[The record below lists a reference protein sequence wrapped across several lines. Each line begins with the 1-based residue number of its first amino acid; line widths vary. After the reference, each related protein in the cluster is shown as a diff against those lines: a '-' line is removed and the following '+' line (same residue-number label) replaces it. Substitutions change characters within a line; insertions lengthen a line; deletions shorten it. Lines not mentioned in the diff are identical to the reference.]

1 MQAPLSLKISKY
13 AVDVDVRN
21 VRGEEQHVQLY
32 LSESLGTDGR
42 PERFQDVLLE
52 RRFIPV
58 QRDGHVEML
67 SVHHALWFR
76 MDLFRGFDDL
86 DPQAETAGT
95 EADVRLDLDDGS
107 SLAGGL
113 RWYMPPGA
121 RRLVDYLATLP
132 DWVSLRTP
140 EWLYLVNRDCI
151 LRVVPIEES

>member
-1 MQAPLSLKISKY
+1 MLPPLSLKISKY
-13 AVDVDVRN
+13 TVDVEVRD
-21 VRGEEQHVQLY
+21 VRGEERQVQLY
-32 LSESLGTDGR
+32 LSENLGTDGR

-58 QRDGHVEML
+58 QHGGKVEMV

-76 MDLFRGFDDL
+76 VDLFRGFDDL
-86 DPQAETAGT
+86 DPQAETAGC

-107 SLAGGL
+107 SIEGVL
-113 RWYMPPGA
+113 RWYMPQGS

-132 DWVSLRTP
+132 EWVPMRTP